1 MMATVGNL
9 ASGLWDLVRHRY
21 ACVLYRLGVGTTLV
35 IASVG
40 KISSGSVFVDEVKEY
55 HLLPDALAQV
65 YATALPW
72 VEIVVGC
79 LLIIGL
85 VTTFSAGIAVL
96 ASLSLI
102 IANAVVLGRGLNLEC
117 GCFGNLAV
125 LQTREAI
132 IIDSVM
138 LMMALLILV
147 RRADFLSVDLWVRRR
162 RLRKPML

>member
-1 MMATVGNL
+1 MATVGNL
-9 ASGLWDLVRHRY
+9 ASGLWNLARHGY
-21 ACVLYRLGVGTTLV
+21 VCALFRLAVGITLV

-40 KISSGSVFVDEVKEY
+40 KLSSGGVFVEEVKDY

-65 YATALPW
+65 YGSALPW

-79 LLIIGL
+79 LLIVGL
-85 VTTFSAGIAVL
+85 ITTFAAGIAVL

-102 IANAVVLGRGLNLEC
+102 IANAVVLARGLNLEC
-117 GCFGNLAV
+117 GCFGDLAA

-147 RRADFLSVDLWVRRR
+147 RRRDFLSVDLWMRRR
-162 RLRKPML
+162 RLRRPME

>member
-1 MMATVGNL
+1 MATVGNL
-9 ASGLWDLVRHRY
+9 ASGLWDLARHGY
-21 ACVLYRLGVGTTLV
+21 VCALFRLAVGTTLI

-40 KISSGSVFVDEVKEY
+40 KISGGNLFVDEVKDY

-85 VTTFSAGIAVL
+85 VTTFAAAIAVL

-117 GCFGNLAV
+117 GCFGDLAV
-125 LQTREAI
+125 LQTRQAI
-132 IIDSVM
+132 VVDSLM

-162 RLRKPML
+162 RLRKPME